1 MPAQTHFL
9 WNEGFWRAPGEYD
22 KNTNTNTGLTRLA
35 GFCKYTAPTLH

>member
-22 KNTNTNTGLTRLA
+22 KNTNTDLTRLA